1 MEGDVSPPQ
10 MEMASA
16 GVPVIMWATDASTRV
31 LAALHL
37 AEMVVNAALFLMVTP
52 LTSAALVDLDS
63 LTVFA

>member
-1 MEGDVSPPQ
+1 MNPPQ
-10 MEMASA
+10 MEMANA
-16 GVPVIMWATDASTRV
+16 GVPVIMWATDASTQV

-52 LTSAALVDLDS
+52 LTSAAIVDLDS